1 MCVHVE
7 KAARHH
13 ARVAAAAAL
22 AEILSEHFSADIT
35 PAQVQTL
42 LRDRWDEVARLA
54 HKIHDDHRMRLPKD
68 FNLTQRLAQREFGVP
83 PHKWDVS
90 DDTP

>member
-7 KAARHH
+7 RAARHH

-35 PAQVQTL
+35 PVQVHAL

-68 FNLTQRLAQREFGVP
+68 YNLATAREFGVP
-83 PHKWDVS
+83 PQKWDVT